1 MVTNE
6 QKLLDFISDKK
17 KLHLKSCFD
26 QKGSK
31 DFLSKKN
38 EAMEKIELN
47 ETIED
52 IKMINGEKLKK
63 IKTDEDNN
71 KLKIKKKMSKKKSH
85 IIKKSENL
93 KKLSEEEF
101 GLNNED
107 IESKPYHH
115 NHKNAKKSSKN
126 THKVIFFSELKEK
139 NKLEDEST
147 EANMATKITKE
158 SKIISSKS
166 NNKKL
171 KEKINN
177 NIINKKNLKETK
189 ISIESIDTVDSK
201 LFNNKKDYEHYKHF
215 CTKDDNFIK
224 EIVEQL
230 KSNNNI
236 ICK

>member
-1 MVTNE
+1 MP
-6 QKLLDFISDKK
+6 
-17 KLHLKSCFD
+17 
-26 QKGSK
+26 
-31 DFLSKKN
+31 
-38 EAMEKIELN
+38 
-47 ETIED
+47 
-52 IKMINGEKLKK
+52 
-63 IKTDEDNN
+63 
-71 KLKIKKKMSKKKSH
+71 KKKSH

-107 IESKPYHH
+107 IDSKPYHH

-139 NKLEDEST
+139 NKSEDKST
-147 EANMATKITKE
+147 EANMATKITRE

-177 NIINKKNLKETK
+177 NIINKKNFKETK

-201 LFNNKKDYEHYKHF
+201 LFNDYIMNMPIYN
-215 CTKDDNFIK
+215 CC
-224 EIVEQL
+224 QR
-230 KSNNNI
+230 
-236 ICK
+236 